1 MAKSKAPAAPA
12 AKNGGAGQDSGENGD
27 KNGITDGDDKPI
39 RNLYLVDG
47 SGYLFRA
54 YHALPPMNRPDGT
67 PINAVYGFCRM
78 LVADLLD
85 KPEVD
90 HVAMI
95 LDSSEVTFRNKIY
108 DKYKANRPPPPEDL
122 IPQFPL
128 IREAAR
134 AFNLTVCELDGYE
147 ADDLIATYAR
157 LAVEAGATCTI
168 VSSDKDLMQL
178 IRPGVEMMDPIKK
191 IKLGPEAVMEKFGVT
206 PDKVV
211 DVQALIGDSVD
222 NVPGVP
228 GIGPTAAAASI
239 NKFGSLD
246 NLLEAVKDPEK
257 FAASF
262 KADADAAESTV
273 LKLLGRPCKLAPTSK
288 DLGAILF
295 DELKIPGAQRDKKGN
310 WDIGND
316 ALRGLSAA
324 HKVIP
329 LIIECR
335 EKARAASAAAGWAEK
350 IDKNREL
357 AKTSRELV
365 ELRDDVPVPA
375 SPDSFDKKKPD
386 PNILLPWLKR
396 QDFKSLLTR
405 FTGEL
410 GEATA
415 PVEPTPSAPRP
426 APPATPPKPAPAA
439 QVKTNQPFTP
449 TDYELIQDE
458 TALDAWV
465 AEATR
470 AGTVA
475 FDCETDALDANNAK
489 LVGVSMALLE
499 GPWGNVNS
507 VRRRAAYLPLGHRE
521 PAGEAQGA
529 LDLAGSGTANAG
541 EGKLLAGQIP
551 LKTAVAK
558 LKPLLEDASVLKVG
572 QNIKYDMCIFR
583 GLGVEIGPVDDTMLL
598 SFVLDAGKHDHG
610 MDDLAK
616 LYLGQDTIKFSDVA
630 GSGAKQVGFDRVPI
644 DKARDYAA
652 EDADVTM
659 QLWAQ
664 FKPRLAQEQM
674 VGVYETIERPLIPV
688 LLGMEQAGIKIDAR
702 RLKALSSDFEKR
714 MLELEQELHKL
725 AGRPFNVGSPK
736 QLGEILF
743 DEQKLPGGR
752 RNKNGSWATD
762 VSILED
768 LAAQGHAL
776 PVKIM
781 EHRQISK
788 LKGTYTDALVRELD
802 AKTGR
807 VHTSYQMTGAATG
820 RLASTDPNLQN
831 IPVRTEE
838 GRKIRQA
845 FIAEAGHKL
854 LSADYS
860 QIELRLLAHVADIA
874 SLKEAFARGD
884 DIHAITASEMF
895 GVPVKGMDPLVR
907 RRAKA
912 INFGIIYGISAFGL
926 ANQLGIGQQEAREYI
941 AKYFQRYPGIRDYME
956 TTKAYARKNGYVKT
970 PFGRKIHLKYIA
982 DKSQGMRAFAER
994 AAINA
999 PLQGGA
1005 ADIIKRAMIRLP
1017 PALRAA
1023 RLKSRM
1029 LLQVHDELLF
1039 EVPDKEIDKTKDVAR
1054 KVMEGAA
1061 TLSVPLVVDTGVGD
1075 NWAAAH

>member
-1 MAKSKAPAAPA
+1 MAKSKEPAAPVA
-12 AKNGGAGQDSGENGD
+12 AKSANNGKDGE
-27 KNGITDGDDKPI
+27 DKPI

-95 LDSSEVTFRNKIY
+95 LDAGEVTFRNEIY

-128 IREAAR
+128 IREAAK
-134 AFNLTVCELDGYE
+134 AFNVTVCELKGYE

-191 IKLGPEAVMEKFGVT
+191 TKLGPEAVMEKFGVA

-211 DVQALIGDSVD
+211 DVQALAGDSTD

-228 GIGPTAAAASI
+228 GIGVKTAAQLI
-239 NKFGSLD
+239 NEYGDLET
-246 NLLEAVKDPEK
+246 LL
-257 FAASF
+257 
-262 KADADAAESTV
+262 
-273 LKLLGRPCKLAPTSK
+273 
-288 DLGAILF
+288 
-295 DELKIPGAQRDKKGN
+295 
-310 WDIGND
+310 
-316 ALRGLSAA
+316 
-324 HKVIP
+324 
-329 LIIECR
+329 
-335 EKARAASAAAGWAEK
+335 ARAGEIKQPKRREALQQNA
-350 IDKNREL
+350 EL
-357 AKTSRELV
+357 ARISKKLV
-365 ELRDDVPVPA
+365 TLRDDVPTPA
-375 SPDSFDKKKPD
+375 EPEAFDKRKPD
-386 PNILLPWLKR
+386 PNVLLPWLEL
-396 QDFKSLLTR
+396 QGFKSLLQR

-410 GEATA
+410 GEATSPVA
-415 PVEPTPSAPRP
+415 PAATP
-426 APPATPPKPAPAA
+426 APGKKAEPVDSKPAPTAA
-439 QVKTNQPFTP
+439 PRSNQPFTA

-458 TALDAWV
+458 KALDEWV

-470 AGTVA
+470 AGVVA
-475 FDCETDALDANNAK
+475 FDCETDALDSNNAG
-489 LVGVSMALLE
+489 LVGISLALLE

-507 VRRRAAYLPLGHRE
+507 TRRRAGYLPLGHRA
-521 PAGEAQGA
+521 PGGEAQGA
-529 LDLAGSGTANAG
+529 LDLGGPGDNKDGA
-541 EGKLLAGQIP
+541 GKLLPGQLP
-551 LKTAVAK
+551 LKTAIDK
-558 LKPLLEDASVLKVG
+558 LKPLLEDPAVLKVG
-572 QNIKYDMCIFR
+572 QNIKYDMCVLR
-583 GLGVEIGPVDDTMLL
+583 RHGVEIGPVDDTMLL
-598 SFVLDAGKHDHG
+598 SFVLDAGKHNHG

-616 LYLGQDTIKFSDVA
+616 LYLGQETIKFSDVT
-630 GSGAKQVGFDRVPI
+630 GSGAKRVSFDKVPI

-659 QLWAQ
+659 QLWAR
-664 FKPRLAQEQM
+664 FKPRLATEHM
-674 VGVYETIERPLIPV
+674 VGLYETIERPLIPV
-688 LLGMEQAGIKIDAR
+688 LLGMETAGIKIDAP
-702 RLKALSSDFEKR
+702 RLRTLSAEFEKR
-714 MLELEQELHKL
+714 MLELEQEIHKI

-743 DEQKLPGGR
+743 DEQNLPGGK

-845 FIAEAGHKL
+845 FIAEKGNKL

-860 QIELRLLAHVADIA
+860 QIELRLLAHVADLA

-941 AKYFQRYPGIRDYME
+941 AKYFLRYPGIRDYME
-956 TTKAYARKNGYVKT
+956 TTKEYARKNGYVKT
-970 PFGRKIHLKYIA
+970 PFGRKIHLRFIA

-1017 PALRAA
+1017 GALKAA
-1023 RLKSRM
+1023 RLKGRM

-1061 TLSVPLVVDTGVGD
+1061 TLTVPLVVDTGVGD

>member
-1 MAKSKAPAAPA
+1 MAKSKAPAAAA
-12 AKNGGAGQDSGENGD
+12 AKNGNGD
-27 KNGITDGDDKPI
+27 NKPI

-67 PINAVYGFCRM
+67 PINAVFGFCRM

-95 LDSSEVTFRNKIY
+95 LDAGSVTFRNQIY
-108 DKYKANRPPPPEDL
+108 DKYKANRPPPPDDL

-128 IREAAR
+128 IREAAK
-134 AFNLTVCELDGYE
+134 AFNVTVCELDGYE

-191 IKLGPEAVMEKFGVT
+191 TKLGPEAVMEKFGVT

-211 DVQALIGDSVD
+211 DVQALAGDSTD

-228 GIGPTAAAASI
+228 GIGVKTAAQLI
-239 NKFGSLD
+239 NEYGDLET
-246 NLLEAVKDPEK
+246 LLKRAGEIKQPKRREALQQN
-257 FAASF
+257 A
-262 KADADAAESTV
+262 
-273 LKLLGRPCKLAPTSK
+273 
-288 DLGAILF
+288 
-295 DELKIPGAQRDKKGN
+295 
-310 WDIGND
+310 
-316 ALRGLSAA
+316 
-324 HKVIP
+324 
-329 LIIECR
+329 
-335 EKARAASAAAGWAEK
+335 
-350 IDKNREL
+350 EL
-357 AKTSRELV
+357 ARISRKLV
-365 ELRDDVPVPA
+365 ELRDDVPTPA
-375 SPDSFDKKKPD
+375 EPEAFDKKKPD
-386 PNILLPWLKR
+386 PNVLLPWLE
-396 QDFKSLLTR
+396 QQGFKSLLAR
-405 FTGEL
+405 FTTEL
-410 GEATA
+410 GDATSPVAPAAPPVQTA
-415 PVEPTPSAPRP
+415 PPAAEPRP
-426 APPATPPKPAPAA
+426 ALAA
-439 QVKTNQPFTP
+439 RAKTNQPFTAA
-449 TDYELIQDE
+449 DYELIQDE
-458 TALDAWV
+458 KALDEWV
-465 AEATR
+465 AAATR
-470 AGTVA
+470 AGVVA
-475 FDCETDALDANNAK
+475 FDCETDALDSNNAG
-489 LVGVSMALLE
+489 LVGVSLALLE

-507 VRRRAAYLPLGHRE
+507 TRRRAAYLPISHRA
-521 PAGEAQGA
+521 PGGEAQGA
-529 LDLAGSGTANAG
+529 LDLGGDGTKDSD
-541 EGKLLAGQIP
+541 GKLLPGQLP
-551 LKTAVAK
+551 LKTVIDR
-558 LKPLLEDASVLKVG
+558 LKPLLEDPAVLKVG
-572 QNIKYDMCIFR
+572 QNIKYDMCVFR
-583 GLGVEIGPVDDTMLL
+583 RHGIEIGPVDDTMLL
-598 SFVLDAGKHDHG
+598 SFVLDAGKHNHG

-616 LYLGQDTIKFSDVA
+616 QYLGQDTIKFSDVA
-630 GSGAKQVGFDRVPI
+630 GSGAKRVSFDKVPI

-652 EDADVTM
+652 EDADVTL
-659 QLWAQ
+659 QLWAR
-664 FKPRLAQEQM
+664 FKPRLATEHM
-674 VGVYETIERPLIPV
+674 VGLYETIERPLIPV
-688 LLGMEQAGIKIDAR
+688 LLGMETAGIKIDAP
-702 RLKALSSDFEKR
+702 RLRTLSAEFEKR
-714 MLELEQELHKL
+714 MLELEQEIHKI

-743 DEQKLPGGR
+743 DEQNLPGGK

-845 FIAEAGHKL
+845 FIAETGNKL

-941 AKYFQRYPGIRDYME
+941 AKYFLRYPGIRDYME
-956 TTKAYARKNGYVKT
+956 TTKEYARKHGYVKT
-970 PFGRKIHLKYIA
+970 PFGRKIHLKYINEKA
-982 DKSQGMRAFAER
+982 QGMRAFAER

-1017 PALRAA
+1017 AALKIA
-1023 RLKSRM
+1023 RLRGRM

>member
-12 AKNGGAGQDSGENGD
+12 AKNGTDAKTDRA
-27 KNGITDGDDKPI
+27 DGDNKPI

-95 LDSSEVTFRNKIY
+95 LDAGSVTFRNKIY
-108 DKYKANRPPPPEDL
+108 DKYKANRPELPEDL
-122 IPQFPL
+122 TPQFPL

-134 AFNLTVCELDGYE
+134 AFNVTVCELDGYE

-191 IKLGPEAVMEKFGVT
+191 TKIGPEAVMEKFGVT

-211 DVQALIGDSVD
+211 EVQALAGDSTD

-228 GIGPTAAAASI
+228 GIGVKTAAQLI
-239 NKFGSLD
+239 NEYGDLET
-246 NLLEAVKDPEK
+246 LL
-257 FAASF
+257 
-262 KADADAAESTV
+262 
-273 LKLLGRPCKLAPTSK
+273 
-288 DLGAILF
+288 
-295 DELKIPGAQRDKKGN
+295 
-310 WDIGND
+310 
-316 ALRGLSAA
+316 
-324 HKVIP
+324 
-329 LIIECR
+329 
-335 EKARAASAAAGWAEK
+335 ARAGEIKQPKRREALQQNA
-350 IDKNREL
+350 EL
-357 AKTSRELV
+357 ARISKKLV
-365 ELRDDVPVPA
+365 QLRDDVPTPA
-375 SPDSFDKKKPD
+375 EPESFDKRKPD
-386 PNILLPWLKR
+386 PNVLLPWLEL
-396 QDFKSLLTR
+396 QGFKSLLQR

-410 GEATA
+410 GEATEPVA
-415 PVEPTPSAPRP
+415 PA
-426 APPATPPKPAPAA
+426 ATPALPKKAEPVDAKPAPSAA
-439 QVKTNQPFTP
+439 PRSNQPFTAA
-449 TDYELIQDE
+449 DYELIQDE
-458 TALDAWV
+458 KALDDWV

-470 AGTVA
+470 AGVVA
-475 FDCETDALDANNAK
+475 FDCETDALDSNNAG
-489 LVGVSMALLE
+489 LVGVSLALLE

-507 VRRRAAYLPLGHRE
+507 TRRRAAYLPIGHRA
-521 PAGEAQGA
+521 PGGEAQGA
-529 LDLAGSGTANAG
+529 LDLGGPGDNKGDAKDGD
-541 EGKLLAGQIP
+541 GKLLPGQLP
-551 LKTAVAK
+551 LKTAIAK
-558 LKPLLEDASVLKVG
+558 LKPLLEDPAVLKVG
-572 QNIKYDMCIFR
+572 QNIKYDMCVFR
-583 GLGVEIGPVDDTMLL
+583 RHGVEVGPVDDTMLL
-598 SFVLDAGKHDHG
+598 SFVLDAGKHNHG

-616 LYLGQDTIKFSDVA
+616 LYLGQETTKFSDVA
-630 GSGAKQVGFDRVPI
+630 GSGAKQVSFDKVPI

-652 EDADVTM
+652 EDADVTL
-659 QLWAQ
+659 QLWAR
-664 FKPRLAQEQM
+664 FKPRLATEHM
-674 VGVYETIERPLIPV
+674 VGLYETIERPLIPV
-688 LLGMEQAGIKIDAR
+688 LLGMETAGIKIDAP
-702 RLKALSSDFEKR
+702 RLRTLSAEFEKR
-714 MLELEQELHKL
+714 MLELEQEIHKI

-743 DEQKLPGGR
+743 DEQNLPGGR

-845 FIAEAGHKL
+845 FIAEQGHKL

-926 ANQLGIGQQEAREYI
+926 ANQLGIGQAEAREYI
-941 AKYFQRYPGIRDYME
+941 AKYFLRYPGIRDYIE
-956 TTKAYARKNGYVKT
+956 ATKEYARKHGYAKT
-970 PFGRKIHLKYIA
+970 PFGRKVHLKYIN
-982 DKSQGMRAFAER
+982 DKAQGMRAFAER

-1017 PALRAA
+1017 AALKAA
-1023 RLKSRM
+1023 RLKGRM

>member
-1 MAKSKAPAAPA
+1 MAKSKAPAAAA
-12 AKNGGAGQDSGENGD
+12 AKNGNGD
-27 KNGITDGDDKPI
+27 NKPI

-54 YHALPPMNRPDGT
+54 YHALPPMTRPDGT

-95 LDSSEVTFRNKIY
+95 LDSSEVTFRNQIY
-108 DKYKANRPPPPEDL
+108 DKYKANRPPPPDDL

-128 IREAAR
+128 IREAAK
-134 AFNLTVCELDGYE
+134 AFNVTVCESDGYE

-168 VSSDKDLMQL
+168 ISSDKDLMQL

-191 IKLGPEAVMEKFGVT
+191 VKLGPEAVMEKFGVT

-211 DVQALIGDSVD
+211 DVQALAGDSTD

-228 GIGPTAAAASI
+228 GIGVKTAAQLI
-239 NKFGSLD
+239 NEYGDLET
-246 NLLEAVKDPEK
+246 LLKRAGEIKQPKRREA
-257 FAASF
+257 
-262 KADADAAESTV
+262 
-273 LKLLGRPCKLAPTSK
+273 LLAN
-288 DLGAILF
+288 A
-295 DELKIPGAQRDKKGN
+295 
-310 WDIGND
+310 
-316 ALRGLSAA
+316 
-324 HKVIP
+324 
-329 LIIECR
+329 
-335 EKARAASAAAGWAEK
+335 
-350 IDKNREL
+350 EL
-357 AKTSRELV
+357 ARISRQLV
-365 ELRDDVPVPA
+365 ELRDDVPTPA
-375 SPDSFDKKKPD
+375 EPEAFDKRKPD
-386 PNILLPWLKR
+386 PNVLLPWLE
-396 QDFKSLLTR
+396 QQGFKSLLTR
-405 FTGEL
+405 FTTEL
-410 GEATA
+410 GEATSPVA
-415 PVEPTPSAPRP
+415 PAAPPVQPALP
-426 APPATPPKPAPAA
+426 APEPKPAPTARA
-439 QVKTNQPFTP
+439 KTNQPFTAA
-449 TDYELIQDE
+449 DYELIQDE
-458 TALDAWV
+458 KALDEWV
-465 AEATR
+465 AESTK
-470 AGTVA
+470 AGVVA
-475 FDCETDALDANNAK
+475 FDCETDALDSNNAG
-489 LVGVSMALLE
+489 LVGVSLALLE

-507 VRRRAAYLPLGHRE
+507 TRRRAAYLPISHRA
-521 PAGEAQGA
+521 PGGEAQGA
-529 LDLAGSGTANAG
+529 LDLGGPGENKGGAKDG
-541 EGKLLAGQIP
+541 EGKLLPGQLP
-551 LKTAVAK
+551 LKTVIDM
-558 LKPLLEDASVLKVG
+558 LKPLLEDPAVLKVG
-572 QNIKYDMCIFR
+572 QNIKYDMCVFR
-583 GLGVEIGPVDDTMLL
+583 RHGVEVGPVDDTMLL
-598 SFVLDAGKHDHG
+598 SFVLDAGKHNHG

-616 LYLGQDTIKFSDVA
+616 LYLGQETIKFSDVV
-630 GSGAKQVGFDRVPI
+630 GSGAKQVSFDKVPI

-652 EDADVTM
+652 EDADVTL
-659 QLWAQ
+659 QLWAR
-664 FKPRLAQEQM
+664 FKPRLATEHM
-674 VGVYETIERPLIPV
+674 VGLYETIERPLIPV
-688 LLGMEQAGIKIDAR
+688 LLGMETAGIKIDAP
-702 RLKALSSDFEKR
+702 RLRTLSAEFEKR
-714 MLELEQELHKL
+714 MLELEQEIHKI

-743 DEQKLPGGR
+743 DEQSLPGGK

-845 FIAEAGHKL
+845 FVAEKGHKL

-860 QIELRLLAHVADIA
+860 QIELRLLAHVADLA

-941 AKYFQRYPGIRDYME
+941 AKYFLRYPGIRDYME
-956 TTKAYARKNGYVKT
+956 QTKDYARKNGYVKT
-970 PFGRKIHLKYIA
+970 PFGRKIHLRYIN
-982 DKSQGMRAFAER
+982 DKAQGMRAFAER

-1017 PALRAA
+1017 AALKAA
-1023 RLKSRM
+1023 RLEGRM

>member
-1 MAKSKAPAAPA
+1 MAKTKASAAEPAANGNSSGA
-12 AKNGGAGQDSGENGD
+12 AAATDEN
-27 KNGITDGDDKPI
+27 KPI

-54 YHALPPMNRPDGT
+54 YHALPPMTRPDGT

-90 HVAMI
+90 HIAMI
-95 LDSSEVTFRNKIY
+95 LDASETTFRKEIY
-108 DKYKANRPPPPEDL
+108 DKYKANRPPPPDDL

-128 IREAAR
+128 IREAAK
-134 AFNLTVCELDGYE
+134 AFNVTVCELNGFE

-191 IKLGPEAVMEKFGVT
+191 TKIGPAEVMEKFGVA
-206 PDKVV
+206 PNKVV
-211 DVQALIGDSVD
+211 DVQALAGDSTD

-228 GIGPTAAAASI
+228 GIGVKTAAQLI
-239 NKFGSLD
+239 TEYGD
-246 NLLEAVKDPEK
+246 LE
-257 FAASF
+257 
-262 KADADAAESTV
+262 T
-273 LKLLGRPCKLAPTSK
+273 LLGRAGEIKQPKRR
-288 DLGAILF
+288 
-295 DELKIPGAQRDKKGN
+295 E
-310 WDIGND
+310 
-316 ALRGLSAA
+316 ALQQNA
-324 HKVIP
+324 
-329 LIIECR
+329 
-335 EKARAASAAAGWAEK
+335 
-350 IDKNREL
+350 EL
-357 AKTSRELV
+357 ARISLKLV
-365 ELRDDVPVPA
+365 TLRDDVPPPA
-375 SPDSFDKKKPD
+375 DPDSFDKRKPD
-386 PNILLPWLKR
+386 PNVLLPWLE
-396 QDFKSLLTR
+396 QQGFKSLLQR
-405 FTGEL
+405 YRGEL
-410 GEATA
+410 GEASDPVAPAAPSVQPALPPPVPKTA
-415 PVEPTPSAPRP
+415 PVRAKSNR
-426 APPATPPKPAPAA
+426 
-439 QVKTNQPFTP
+439 PFTQA
-449 TDYELIQDE
+449 DYELIQDE
-458 TALDAWV
+458 KALDEWI
-465 AEATR
+465 AEATK
-470 AGTVA
+470 AGVVA
-475 FDCETDALDANNAK
+475 FDCETDALDSNNAG
-489 LVGVSMALLE
+489 LVGLSLALLE

-507 VRRRAAYLPLGHRE
+507 TRRRAAYLPLRHRA
-521 PAGEAQGA
+521 PGGEAQGS
-529 LDLAGSGTANAG
+529 LDLGGGASPQGDGQLLPGQLPIDTAIAR
-541 EGKLLAGQIP
+541 
-551 LKTAVAK
+551 
-558 LKPLLEDASVLKVG
+558 LKPLLEDPSILKVG
-572 QNIKYDMCIFR
+572 QNIKYDMAVLRRYGI
-583 GLGVEIGPVDDTMLL
+583 EIGPVDDTMLL
-598 SFVLDAGKHDHG
+598 SFVLDAGKHNHG
-610 MDDLAK
+610 MDELAE
-616 LYLGQDTIKFSDVA
+616 LYLGQKTIKFSDVA
-630 GSGAKQVGFDRVPI
+630 GSGAKQVSFDKVPI

-664 FKPRLAQEQM
+664 FKPRLATDRM
-674 VGVYETIERPLIPV
+674 VGVYETIERPLIAV
-688 LLGMEQAGIKIDAR
+688 LLGMEQAGIKVDAPQLK
-702 RLKALSSDFEKR
+702 RLSAEFEKR
-714 MLELEQELHKL
+714 MAELEREIHDV

-781 EHRQISK
+781 EHRQIAK

-802 AKTGR
+802 ARTGR

-838 GRKIRQA
+838 GRKIREA
-845 FIAEAGHKL
+845 FIAEQGHKL

-860 QIELRLLAHVADIA
+860 QIELRLLAHVADIT

-926 ANQLGIGQQEAREYI
+926 ANQLGIGQPEAREYI
-941 AKYFQRYPGIRDYME
+941 GRYFQRYPGIRDYME
-956 TTKAYARKNGYVKT
+956 TTKTYARKHGYVKT
-970 PFGRKIHLKYIA
+970 PFGRKVHLRFIN

-994 AAINA
+994 ASINA

-1005 ADIIKRAMIRLP
+1005 ADIIKKAMIRLP
-1017 PALRAA
+1017 GAMTSAGLTG
-1023 RLKSRM
+1023 RM

-1039 EVPDKEIDKTKDVAR
+1039 EVPVAEIDQTKEVTR
-1054 KVMEGAA
+1054 RVMEGAA
-1061 TLSVPLVVDTGVGD
+1061 TLSVPLVVETGVGD